1 MTQIPLLPP
10 PQFDAEAFTS
20 SPSEARQ
27 SLCDR
32 LAAHLKAR
40 AGQWIDGRELATVAG
55 AYGWRTRVSELRRAP
70 YNLTIENRLRR
81 EGRYTIS
88 EYRLCLPESPRGE
101 AA

>member
-1 MTQIPLLPP
+1 MTQLSLLQHSQGRPGP
-10 PQFDAEAFTS
+10 SASD
-20 SPSEARQ
+20 SP

-32 LAAHLKAR
+32 LAAYLKAR
-40 AGQWIDGRELATVAG
+40 AWQWIDGRELALVAG
-55 AYGWRTRVSELRRAP
+55 AYGWRTRVSDLRRPP

-88 EYRLCLPESPRGE
+88 EYRLVLPDASTGE